1 MVKKSAC
8 FFFWIFLVSAALSV
22 SCSAETFVDDCSSEL
37 STLTRETYNLK
48 NVSDILDSQEIPTVQ
63 DKSAL
68 AVQDYRQYGEMIYS
82 VQNVEKITV
91 STYRWNYP
99 TFALQAADEMPVY
112 FTKIDSLEEYDI
124 VPLWID
130 EKTDYLY
137 CLYEGEYH
145 LLYWEGEG
153 NYYFLEEAQT
163 FDRELMPYGI
173 SIEESIDGKVFVPV
187 EVERTETKVSTND
200 ISTLFDEIFSAM
212 ISPESKYVKI
222 KMKQFS
228 RMAYIENGID
238 GYVDVVNRNVA
249 MIHEVSCEGDGA
261 DLNPGGGAQL
271 PEGEPPEEEQQEEKD
286 EKEESGSSKKSS
298 SSSSSK
304 SSGSTSTTTSTT
316 TSTSTSESTS
326 TTTTDS
332 NNTTTTNNYTSNY
345 FFINLPP
352 EMEAALKQAL
362 GGEEETAD
370 DADLGGPSQADL
382 GSTAQTTLT
391 ETEEVLYQDELT
403 VGASD
408 SAAAASVQP
417 PQDSDEGED
426 RKLLYLLILLVSG
439 VAVLEVMRILRTK
452 GTPEDEPDDG
462 SI

>member
-22 SCSAETFVDDCSSEL
+22 SCSAAAFVDDCSPDL
-37 STLTRETYNLK
+37 STLTRETYNLANANGYFQSFPRK
-48 NVSDILDSQEIPTVQ
+48 PVEDTT
-63 DKSAL
+63 AL
-68 AVQDYRQYGEMIYS
+68 AIQDYKEYGEIIYS
-82 VQNVEKITV
+82 IQDVQEITV
-91 STYRWNYP
+91 SAYRVSYPSFAVRDGEGALHYGVMPDEVEGGEMLPLWLDESTDYVYCIVDEQYFLLYGNY
-99 TFALQAADEMPVY
+99 
-112 FTKIDSLEEYDI
+112 LEE
-124 VPLWID
+124 VPAP
-130 EKTDYLY
+130 E
-137 CLYEGEYH
+137 
-145 LLYWEGEG
+145 
-153 NYYFLEEAQT
+153 N
-163 FDRELMPYGI
+163 ELVPYGI
-173 SIEESIDGKVFVPV
+173 DIQQSLDGRDFESVEIDQAQVTLYSDEYV
-187 EVERTETKVSTND
+187 D
-200 ISTLFDEIFSAM
+200 IFDESFSAS
-212 ISPESKYVKI
+212 ISPESRYIRVR
-222 KMKQFS
+222 MKQFS
-228 RMAYIENGID
+228 LYPIPDSPD
-238 GYVDVVNRNVA
+238 GSMEYKANLA
-249 MIHEVSCEGDGA
+249 MIHEVICEGDGA

-271 PEGEPPEEEQQEEKD
+271 PEGEPPEEEQQDEKD

-370 DADLGGPSQADL
+370 DADLGGASQADL